1 MSTLTRFVLERST
14 RLALP
19 ILTFPGAAF
28 TGASVRELVTDP
40 AAQVAAQS
48 ALRERFATPVLLS
61 CMDLSVEAE
70 AFGCAISLADEEVP
84 TVIGRLV
91 TDEAG
96 VKALGVPEVG
106 AGRTD
111 VYLETVRRLAAL
123 PGQTPVLAGMIGPFS
138 LAARIYGVGEALGLS
153 LDSPELTHRLV
164 GKATQFLTAYAR
176 AFKTAGA
183 TGVIMAEPT
192 AGLLSPRAL
201 AEFSSAYVKQIV
213 AAVDDDA
220 FTVVLHNCA
229 AKLAH
234 LPAVL
239 AAEARMFHFG
249 APMSLPA
256 ALAQVPADVILCGN
270 LDPAG
275 VFVQSNPAAVRE
287 AVRGLLAATQAHRN
301 FVLSS
306 GCDVPTKTPL
316 ANIEAFFQSV
326 NED

>member
-28 TGASVRELVTDP
+28 TGATVHELVTDP
-40 AAQVAAQS
+40 AAQVAAQV
-48 ALRERFATPVLLS
+48 ALRERFSTPALLS

-70 AFGCAISLADEEVP
+70 AFGCAINLAAEEVP
-84 TVIGRLV
+84 TVLGRLV
-91 TDEAG
+91 TDETG
-96 VKALGVPEVG
+96 VKALPVPAVG

-153 LDSPELTHRLV
+153 LDDPELTHRLL
-164 GKATQFLTAYAR
+164 GKTNQFLIAYAR

-213 AAVDDDA
+213 AAVDDDT

-229 AKLAH
+229 ARLVH

-239 AAEARMFHFG
+239 TAGARVFHFG
-249 APMSLPA
+249 APMNLPA

-287 AVRGLLAATQAHRN
+287 AVRGLVAATRAHRN

-306 GCDVPTKTPL
+306 GCDVPPKTPL
-316 ANIEAFFQSV
+316 ANLDAFFQALKT
-326 NED
+326 D

>member
-1 MSTLTRFVLERST
+1 
-14 RLALP
+14 
-19 ILTFPGAAF
+19 
-28 TGASVRELVTDP
+28 
-40 AAQVAAQS
+40 
-48 ALRERFATPVLLS
+48 
-61 CMDLSVEAE
+61 
-70 AFGCAISLADEEVP
+70 
-84 TVIGRLV
+84 
-91 TDEAG
+91 
-96 VKALGVPEVG
+96 
-106 AGRTD
+106 
-111 VYLETVRRLAAL
+111 
-123 PGQTPVLAGMIGPFS
+123 
-138 LAARIYGVGEALGLS
+138 
-153 LDSPELTHRLV
+153 
-164 GKATQFLTAYAR
+164 
-176 AFKTAGA
+176 
-183 TGVIMAEPT
+183 MAEPT

-306 GCDVPTKTPL
+306 GCDVPPKTPL

>member
-1 MSTLTRFVLERST
+1 MSTLTRFVLQRST

-28 TGASVRELVTDP
+28 TGATVRELVTNP
-40 AAQVAAQS
+40 AAQVAAQV
-48 ALRERFATPVLLS
+48 ALRERFATPALLS

-70 AFGCAISLADEEVP
+70 AFGCAISVGDEEVP
-84 TVIGRLV
+84 TVLGRLV

-96 VKALGVPEVG
+96 AAALAVPAIG
-106 AGRTD
+106 TGRTG
-111 VYLETVRRLAAL
+111 VYLETVRQLAAL

-138 LAARIYGVGEALGLS
+138 LAARIYGVSEALGLS
-153 LDSPELTHRLV
+153 LDSPELTHRLLA
-164 GKATQFLTAYAR
+164 KTTQFLSAYAH

-220 FTVVLHNCA
+220 FTLVLHNCA
-229 AKLAH
+229 AKLVH

-239 AAEARMFHFG
+239 TAGARMFHFG
-249 APMSLPA
+249 APMNLPA
-256 ALAQVPADVILCGN
+256 ALAQAPADVILCGN

-275 VFVQSNPAAVRE
+275 VFVRSNPAAVQE

-306 GCDVPTKTPL
+306 GCDVPPKTPL
-316 ANIEAFFQSV
+316 ANLEAFFQAMKK
-326 NED
+326 D